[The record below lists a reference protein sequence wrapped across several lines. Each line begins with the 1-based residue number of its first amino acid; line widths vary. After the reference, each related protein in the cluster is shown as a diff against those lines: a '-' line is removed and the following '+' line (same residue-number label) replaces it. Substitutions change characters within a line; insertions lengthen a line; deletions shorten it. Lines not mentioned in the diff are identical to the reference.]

1 MPTALIGKRGVV
13 TAAHLLP
20 RRWGGFA
27 LYRKSRKLFKM
38 CGKIVGIIQLK
49 NVPQICEPYVIERM
63 CRVLFFRKKE
73 TSPAYEFKKGVSPL
87 LQLRQELAQ
96 CNALLLYARLGWG
109 GIGNIDGEEVPEYV
123 VFLGASIAS
132 YYTAVSAESKSKRV
146 SDAIAYLASATE
158 TAAWEQYR
166 HSGVSYKDLKDYITG
181 ERIIKAVTSDKELLQ
196 DEATLKE
203 ALDTIVTIR
212 RSLGDTA
219 LPIMATITEGT
230 ILWTDVEKHQERITK
245 YLKKEKELTSKR
257 NLTTEEEAKLAQIK
271 EKLLKEAVALQ
282 HAKSRYEHNE
292 NLQADYKK
300 LVDSKNELLET
311 QEEAILKLQTYL
323 QFKRDEEQLQG
334 VTARLNGIAGGGLN
348 NVNRAADEAKAKLQG
363 WKEIRDN
370 TAENELDKTLT
381 YANAEEYL
389 NELRKNI

>member
-1 MPTALIGKRGVV
+1 M
-13 TAAHLLP
+13 
-20 RRWGGFA
+20 
-27 LYRKSRKLFKM
+27 
-38 CGKIVGIIQLK
+38 
-49 NVPQICEPYVIERM
+49 
-63 CRVLFFRKKE
+63 VLFFRKKE

-96 CNALLLYARLGWG
+96 CNALLLYAQLGWG
-109 GIGNIDGEEVPEYV
+109 GIDNIDGEEVPEHV

-158 TAAWEQYR
+158 TATWEQYR
-166 HSGVSYKDLKDYITG
+166 RSGVSYKDLKDYITG
-181 ERIIKAVTSDKELLQ
+181 ERIIKAVTSDKELLK

-203 ALDTIVTIR
+203 ALDTIVTIH

-219 LPIMATITEGT
+219 LPIMATIAEGT
-230 ILWTDVEKHQERITK
+230 ILKADVEKHQERIIK
-245 YLKKEKELTSKR
+245 YLKKEKELTGKR
-257 NLTTEEEAKLAQIK
+257 NLTTDEEAKLAQIK
-271 EKLLKEAVALQ
+271 EKLLKEAVSLQ

-389 NELRKNI
+389 SELRKNI

>member
-1 MPTALIGKRGVV
+1 M
-13 TAAHLLP
+13 
-20 RRWGGFA
+20 
-27 LYRKSRKLFKM
+27 
-38 CGKIVGIIQLK
+38 
-49 NVPQICEPYVIERM
+49 
-63 CRVLFFRKKE
+63 LFFRKKE

-87 LQLRQELAQ
+87 LQLRQELTQ
-96 CNALLLYARLGWG
+96 CNALLLYAQLGWG
-109 GIGNIDGEEVPEYV
+109 GIGNIDGEEVPEHV

-132 YYTAVSAESKSKRV
+132 YYTAVSAESKTKRV

-181 ERIIKAVTSDKELLQ
+181 ERIIKAVTSDKELLK

-230 ILWTDVEKHQERITK
+230 ILKADVEKHQERITK
-245 YLKKEKELTSKR
+245 YLKKEKELTGKR

-282 HAKSRYEHNE
+282 HAKSRYEHNQ
-292 NLQADYKK
+292 NLQTDYKK

-323 QFKRDEEQLQG
+323 QFKCDEEQLQG
-334 VTARLNGIAGGGLN
+334 ITARLNGIAGGGLN